1 MNTRLLIRADR
12 HYCNDVIKSILLTSP
27 MILTTTSALSTDS
40 YLHKM
45 LFSPSDSLLK
55 AEAKG
60 YIMIYDGLDSTTVDR
75 VMDEQFSRI
84 DSMMFV
90 RIQHLQDNGDYLVED
105 DGCD

>member
-1 MNTRLLIRADR
+1 
-12 HYCNDVIKSILLTSP
+12 
-27 MILTTTSALSTDS
+27 MILATSSALSADS

-55 AEAKG
+55 AEAEG
-60 YIMIYDGLDSTTVDR
+60 YIMIYDGLESETVDK
-75 VMDEQFSRI
+75 VMNEQFDRI